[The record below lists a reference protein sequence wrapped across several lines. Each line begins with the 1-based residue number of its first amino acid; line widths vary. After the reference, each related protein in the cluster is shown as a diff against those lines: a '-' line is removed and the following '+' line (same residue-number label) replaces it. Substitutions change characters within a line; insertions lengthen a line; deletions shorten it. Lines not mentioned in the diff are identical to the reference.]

1 MLHWTI
7 CRKYMIKRL
16 IHYLFHI
23 IPAIIPR
30 LISTFHCVSGWYG
43 GLWMLPGLI
52 WKRSCINLYV
62 FTHTSV
68 QDKFHIKWCLYRVI
82 VTPRV
87 IRVEQK
93 LLTLPEHLSSPAVFS
108 GVRVTRSLVLCL
120 FCVDRCLSFCPFSFG
135 HFVLLQI
142 LITSLVSSNSSRQ
155 CWSFLIWH
163 IRVNMA
169 HKTSLNLSLFI
180 EVPVPSQ
187 KSERSCYWVS
197 VVSILLLSTIFLLE
211 LFRQCGICFCF
222 FIFFVLNIPRYLVL
236 R

>member
-1 MLHWTI
+1 MVFRILHI
-7 CRKYMIKRL
+7 AKQLL
-16 IHYLFHI
+16 IWIWREWISLAYQHWVFFMCSFFLCVKLNVLWMFMMNYVPLVV
-23 IPAIIPR
+23 
-30 LISTFHCVSGWYG
+30 STFWSFPYSWLIIGFVTR
-43 GLWMLPGLI
+43 LPRRLP
-52 WKRSCINLYV
+52 L
-62 FTHTSV
+62 V
-68 QDKFHIKWCLYRVI
+68 Q
-82 VTPRV
+82 
-87 IRVEQK
+87 QK

-142 LITSLVSSNSSRQ
+142 LITSLASSNSSRQ